1 MNVFS
6 TVSLLLLLTT
16 DLLGQI
22 EGYNARQELT
32 NATISESPEMVV
44 QRQLDAY
51 NARNIE
57 AFLET
62 YADTIVIYD
71 FPHQPTMRGKEEVR
85 TRYAKL
91 FDDVPNLYAE
101 VKKRITTGNTVI
113 DQEYVRA
120 GERFINAVAI
130 YEVADGKIVRVTF
143 IRDA

>member
-1 MNVFS
+1 MNTLS

-22 EGYNARQELT
+22 ERSYARQELKNT
-32 NATISESPEMVV
+32 TVSESPEAVV

-91 FDDVPNLYAE
+91 FDDAPNLYAE
-101 VKKRITTGNTVI
+101 VKKRITIGNTVI

-120 GERFINAVAI
+120 GGRFINAVAI

-143 IRDA
+143 IRDT

>member
-1 MNVFS
+1 MNTLS

-22 EGYNARQELT
+22 ERSNARQELT
-32 NATISESPEMVV
+32 NTTISESPEMVI

-51 NARNIE
+51 NARDIE

-91 FDDVPNLYAE
+91 FADVPNLYAE
-101 VKKRITTGNTVI
+101 VKKRITIGNTVI